1 MKLVN
6 QISVNDDTFSII
18 EMDLIDR
25 DIITGRVGPLNGQ
38 WICYSGLMT
47 ITSDSFRHQRG
58 RIQFWAEVTPEMT
71 FVTQREAELYAQMRI
86 YQKAYDK
93 MAYYASL
100 VRFSGS
106 LMQDTVSKIQD
117 AKLKNHFNH
126 KEEK

>member
-58 RIQFWAEVTPEMT
+58 RMQFWAEVTPEMT
-71 FVTQREAELYAQMRI
+71 FATQREAELYAQMRI
-86 YQKAYDK
+86 YQKAY
-93 MAYYASL
+93 AQ
-100 VRFSGS
+100 
-106 LMQDTVSKIQD
+106 MQYSVSMMQHTISKIQD
-117 AKLKNHFNH
+117 AKLEIHFNH

>member
-1 MKLVN
+1 MKLIN

-25 DIITGRVGPLNGQ
+25 DIITGRVGSLNGQ

-58 RIQFWAEVTPEMT
+58 RMQFWAEVTPEMT
-71 FVTQREAELYAQMRI
+71 FATRREVELYAQMRI
-86 YQKAYDK
+86 YQKAYAQ
-93 MAYYASL
+93 MQYSASM
-100 VRFSGS
+100 
-106 LMQDTVSKIQD
+106 MQSTISKIQD
-117 AKLKNHFNH
+117 ANLENHFNH

>member
-1 MKLVN
+1 MRLVN

-47 ITSDSFRHQRG
+47 ITSNGFRHQRE
-58 RIQFWAEVTPEMT
+58 RMQFWAEVTPEIA
-71 FVTQREAELYAQMRI
+71 FATQREAELYAQMRI
-86 YQKAYDK
+86 YQKAY
-93 MAYYASL
+93 AQ
-100 VRFSGS
+100 
-106 LMQDTVSKIQD
+106 MQYSVSMMQHTISKIQD
-117 AKLKNHFNH
+117 AKLEIHFDH

>member
-1 MKLVN
+1 MKLIN

-25 DIITGRVGPLNGQ
+25 DIITGRVGSLNGQ

-71 FVTQREAELYAQMRI
+71 FATRREAELYAQMRI
-86 YQKAYDK
+86 YQKAYAQ
-93 MAYYASL
+93 MQYSASQ
-100 VRFSGS
+100 
-106 LMQDTVSKIQD
+106 MQSTISKIQD
-117 AKLKNHFNH
+117 ANLENHFNH

>member
-6 QISVNDDTFSII
+6 QITVNDDTFSII

-58 RIQFWAEVTPEMT
+58 RMQFWAEVTPEMT
-71 FVTQREAELYAQMRI
+71 FATRREAELYAQMRI
-86 YQKAYDK
+86 YQKAYAQ
-93 MAYYASL
+93 MQYSASM
-100 VRFSGS
+100 
-106 LMQDTVSKIQD
+106 MQSTISKIQD
-117 AKLKNHFNH
+117 ANLENHFNH

>member
-1 MKLVN
+1 MKLIN

-58 RIQFWAEVTPEMT
+58 RMQFWAEVTPEMT
-71 FVTQREAELYAQMRI
+71 FATQREAELYAEVK
-86 YQKAYDK
+86 YFKKAYAQIKFAVALMNDTIARTDK
-93 MAYYASL
+93 GDYNTA
-100 VRFSGS
+100 
-106 LMQDTVSKIQD
+106 I
-117 AKLKNHFNH
+117 NH